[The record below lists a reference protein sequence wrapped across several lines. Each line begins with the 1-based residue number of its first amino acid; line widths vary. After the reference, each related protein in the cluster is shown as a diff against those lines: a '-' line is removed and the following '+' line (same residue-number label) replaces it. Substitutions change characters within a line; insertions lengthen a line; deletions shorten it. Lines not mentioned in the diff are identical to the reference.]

1 MMRVYLYVQKENL
14 ESLNKVLTDSN
25 NIPNEPI
32 LVSFEPKQGSVMI
45 SLNYGQYVWL
55 NDNDLINTLISF
67 Y

>member
-1 MMRVYLYVQKENL
+1 MRVYIYIQNENL
-14 ESLNKVLTDSN
+14 ESLNKVLSDSN
-25 NIPNEPI
+25 NIPDEPI

-45 SLNYGQYVWL
+45 SLNYDQYVYL